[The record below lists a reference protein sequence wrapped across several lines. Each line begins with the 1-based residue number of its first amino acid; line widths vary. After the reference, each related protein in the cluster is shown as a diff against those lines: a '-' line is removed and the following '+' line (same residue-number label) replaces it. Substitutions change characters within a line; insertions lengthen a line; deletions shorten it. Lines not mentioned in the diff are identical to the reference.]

1 MKNKIYKILLTP
13 LYLFSLLPLKILY
26 VFSDIFFFIVYHII
40 KYRKNIVI
48 KNLKNSFPE
57 KGENEINAIAKS
69 FYKNFCD
76 LFFESIKALTISKK
90 EITKRYEFSNYDI
103 LDNLY
108 YKNKSG
114 FVVTGH
120 LGNWEW
126 FNSICIFLKHKP
138 LAVYLPL
145 NNKFFDF
152 LFKTIRERF
161 GATAVPIHSLYKTL
175 LEYKR
180 QNILSFSYILADQ
193 RPHKDIIKYW
203 ITFLNQDTPVFTGFE
218 KLARKFNFSVVFSK
232 TTKIKRGYYI
242 TEFELL
248 TENASELKDFELTN
262 MFFNKLEEAIKQHPD
277 CYLWTHNR
285 WKYKKE
291 DFVNKL

>member
-1 MKNKIYKILLTP
+1 MKKLIFKICYLP
-13 LYLFSLLPLKILY
+13 LILFSLLPLKILY
-26 VFSDIFFFIVYHII
+26 FFSDLTFFLIFHVF
-40 KYRKNIVI
+40 KYRKKIVL
-48 KNLKNSFPE
+48 KNLKNSFPH
-57 KGENEINAIAKS
+57 KSNEEIKNITKS

-90 EITKRYEFSNYDI
+90 EITRRYKFVNNEI
-103 LDNLY
+103 LNELY
-108 YKNKSG
+108 MKNKSG

-126 FNSICIFLKHKP
+126 FNSICIYLKHKP
-138 LAVYLPL
+138 LAIYLPL
-145 NNKFFDF
+145 NNKFFDT
-152 LFKTIRERF
+152 LFKNIRERF

-175 LEYKR
+175 LKFNEL
-180 QNILSFSYILADQ
+180 NIPTFSYILADQ
-193 RPHKDIIKYW
+193 RPHKDIIRYW

-218 KLARKFNFSVVFSK
+218 KLAKKFGFAVVFSK
-232 TTKIKRGYYI
+232 TYKIKRGYYI

-248 TENASELKDFELTN
+248 TENASEFKDFELTN
-262 MFFNKLEEAIKQHPD
+262 IFFKKLEEAIIKYPE

-291 DFVNKL
+291 DFTK